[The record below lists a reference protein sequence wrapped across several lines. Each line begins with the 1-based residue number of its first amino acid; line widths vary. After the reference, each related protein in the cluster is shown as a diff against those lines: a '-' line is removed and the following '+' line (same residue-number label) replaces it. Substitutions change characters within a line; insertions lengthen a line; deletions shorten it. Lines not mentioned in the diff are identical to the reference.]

1 MNKDVRLGY
10 ACVNL
15 ELTTRPKKLGG
26 RVTTSRT
33 ARMKT
38 WHAAGLS
45 LLGDLAVANARDL
58 LTYLKWN
65 KANGIELF
73 RVGSEL
79 IPWHDHYEIKDLP
92 QYEQLH
98 EALYTAGE
106 YARANGMRLTTH
118 PGPFHVLGSPNQAVA
133 DRSVIG
139 LERHSEMFDM
149 MGFDPSFENKINI
162 HIGGAYGDHKSTAE
176 RWLRT
181 YDKLSDAAKS
191 RVVLE
196 NDDKA
201 SMWSVQMLYDYFHKH
216 VGIPI
221 TFDYFHHKFHTSD
234 LSEEEALILAGT
246 TWPSDVRQC
255 CHYSESR
262 REEYCLLVEQ
272 TARKQGI
279 RDWREWDLFADEY
292 TKYQKIK
299 ATAHADFIFDEIQ
312 TYGLGV
318 DIVLEAKA
326 KEKALLH
333 YRDIYSKTESL
344 VY

>member
-1 MNKDVRLGY
+1 MNDSRLGY

-15 ELTTRPKKLGG
+15 ELTSRPKKLGG

-45 LLGDLAVANARDL
+45 LLGDLALANAKDL
-58 LTYLKWN
+58 LTYLEWN
-65 KANGIELF
+65 NAHDIKLF

-98 EALYTAGE
+98 EALYIAGE
-106 YARANGMRLTTH
+106 YARKHGIRLTTH

-149 MGFDPSFENKINI
+149 MGFEPSFDNKINI
-162 HIGGAYGDHKSTAE
+162 HIGGAYGDHASTAE
-176 RWLRT
+176 RWLHT
-181 YDKLSDAAKS
+181 YDKLSNAAKS

-201 SMWSVQMLYDYFHKH
+201 SMWSVQMLYDYFHTA

-262 REEYCLLVEQ
+262 RDEYVLLLEDA
-272 TARKQGI
+272 ARRQGI
-279 RDWREWDLFADEY
+279 RDINEFEFFSDELARLKKIRE
-292 TKYQKIK
+292 
-299 ATAHADFIFDEIQ
+299 TAHADYVIDEIQ

-326 KEKALLH
+326 KEKALLK